1 MVTGRK
7 EALGRETVK
16 KTLLGML
23 LFLFGVLS
31 LGFAQEIEPEEPE
44 IVLPSIILEIEDL
57 STEQV
62 TAALPEEEEL
72 AIPEPQFPLPA
83 AGEIEVGEPEIDF
96 LLPQTGA
103 PAFQVKEGK
112 YLTAEAVLGAGSVN
126 EFYSRISLYFLGDRP
141 EGKLLYEHETL
152 DGFSSKPAG
161 SGYNFREDRL
171 ESALSFDLGRVNFS
185 PEGTYSDQ
193 ERGLQGQGSYFSKIN
208 RVLDV
213 TLGTLLPLSDW
224 FSLRG
229 SLQTSSARQLLT
241 AETVNAVEAKEYYVS
256 SSLAGEF
263 SFKKVSFGIEPG
275 FSYRS
280 VPDSSD
286 LTLSRGYV
294 RGFLGFDVSERYRL
308 DGSLG
313 WFWSEP
319 TGTLVPFDL
328 MLNAF
333 LTDFF
338 SLRLG
343 GGYRVE
349 QYNLK
354 DVFTDLPLADL
365 PGSLTDN
372 HGWFF
377 ESGLHWIPLQGWILN
392 SSLVFMNNQNLPN
405 LGVTPDPTTGLF
417 PFSQEKIETL
427 RLDLGARWNISE
439 SFTTRAGVQTEL
451 LSRAQFQPGLNFY
464 ADANLTQKQGK
475 YGAGASLDFLSGVN
489 DSDQVPLL
497 NLNGF
502 FRLNDYVRFVTEID
516 DILYPLL
523 DEPRYY
529 WYPYVDPGFTLKAK
543 VYINF

>member
-1 MVTGRK
+1 MVKGRK
-7 EALGRETVK
+7 EALGSETVK
-16 KTLLGML
+16 KTLLSML
-23 LFLFGVLS
+23 LFFFGIFS
-31 LGFAQEIEPEEPE
+31 FGFAQEIEPEEPE

-96 LLPQTGA
+96 LMPQMGT
-103 PAFQVKEGK
+103 PAFKIKEGK

-126 EFYSRISLYFLGDRP
+126 EFYSRISLYFLGDKP

-171 ESALSFDLGRVNFS
+171 ESTLSFDLGRVTLS
-185 PEGTYSDQ
+185 PEGTYAEQ

-241 AETVNAVEAKEYYVS
+241 AETLTAVEAKEYYVS
-256 SSLAGEF
+256 SSLVGEF
-263 SFKKVSFGIEPG
+263 SFRTFSFGIEPG

-286 LTLSRGYV
+286 LTFSRGYV
-294 RGFLGFDVSERYRL
+294 RSFLGIDISERYRL

-319 TGTLVPFDL
+319 TGHLVPFDL
-328 MLNAF
+328 RLNAF

-338 SLRLG
+338 CLRLG
-343 GGYRVE
+343 AGYKVE

-354 DVFTDLPLADL
+354 DVFTDFPLADL
-365 PGSLTDN
+365 PDSLVDN

-377 ESGLHWIPLQGWILN
+377 ESGLNWIPLQGLILN
-392 SSLVFMNNQNLPN
+392 SSVVFMDNQNLPDV
-405 LGVTPDPTTGLF
+405 GKTPDGTTGLF
-417 PFSQEKIETL
+417 PFFQKKMNTL
-427 RLDLGARWNISE
+427 RLDLGARWNLSE
-439 SFTTRAGVQTEL
+439 SFTTRTGVQTEI
-451 LSRAQFQPGLNFY
+451 LSRSQFQPKLKIY
-464 ADANLTQKQGK
+464 ADANLMQKRGK
-475 YGAGASLDFLSGVN
+475 YGAGASLNFLSGVN
-489 DSDQVPLL
+489 DSDQAPVV
-497 NLNGF
+497 NMNGF
-502 FRLNDYVRFVTEID
+502 FKLNDYIRFVTEID